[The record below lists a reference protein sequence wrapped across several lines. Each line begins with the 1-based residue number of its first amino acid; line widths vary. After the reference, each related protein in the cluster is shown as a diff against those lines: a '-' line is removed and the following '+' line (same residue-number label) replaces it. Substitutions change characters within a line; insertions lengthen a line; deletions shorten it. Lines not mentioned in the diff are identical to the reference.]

1 MKGIIQHVFI
11 ILLSVA
17 FCQESTWNRSSTSI
31 AWKSISHRMTFRKP
45 IVFTPFEVKAGYL
58 NYGGKNYWS
67 GSPFNKTPITVT
79 DLPVFLDSTQ
89 YQFNIL
95 DALSN
100 RRGTFIE
107 IDILRTNLPHF
118 LFHQNY
124 FDLQIGLGF
133 QYTDFSSNPSLPSET
148 GKEWLKTSTRGDYN
162 FHPRSFGLNINTSLG
177 WQLSRNRATYIYH
190 SFGVNSISLY
200 ESEGGD
206 KDLTGMGLSESFGI
220 GTKYIFNQS
229 GGNFNYTIGIEAKWS
244 RLYMTSVN
252 ATEDLSPIY
261 GVDMRASGIFL
272 TTGIQFGGK
281 HTDGD
286 IAYSYMI
293 NNDFISAA
301 ENFENFLSKERRHGK
316 RDKALAMLQYC
327 QSQIPYQQV
336 NYGVEDLF
344 KSNFNDAV
352 EWFNAA
358 EEEAEDDLKIE
369 IQEHRRNIAAELLDS
384 VKNYKSQMSI
394 ADAEKLVLNA
404 QKLFPELTEVNEIMA
419 GLYLDK
425 GKLNTEI
432 GNYSAAIQNYLDAIQ
447 LYPAI
452 ESLVIPKLKQITDSI
467 MKDAYFAA
475 KDDELY
481 LVINSLKSIIALNP
495 EMANELDSYLIKLE
509 LQLENQR
516 SKSENQYAQDYIIQ
530 RKKETIPD
538 YSQILQLGMTYEEVK
553 QIKGLPKH
561 IDTMNEP
568 RRQFELWTYS
578 TDSTISRLYF
588 ENNMLVRIEK

>member
-1 MKGIIQHVFI
+1 MG
-11 ILLSVA
+11 LLSIS
-17 FCQESTWNRSSTSI
+17 FCQESTWGKSSTSI
-31 AWKSISHRMTFRKP
+31 AWNSFSHRMTFREP

-58 NYGGKNYWS
+58 NYGGKDYWS
-67 GSPFNKTPITVT
+67 GSIFNKTPITVS
-79 DLPVFLDSTQ
+79 DLPVLLDSTQ

-107 IDILRTNLPHF
+107 VDILRTNLPHF
-118 LFHQNY
+118 LIHQNY

-148 GKEWLKTSTRGDYN
+148 GKEWLTGSTRGDYN

-252 ATEDLSPIY
+252 AAEDLSPIY
-261 GVDMRASGIFL
+261 GIDMRASGIFL

-286 IAYSYMI
+286 IAYSHMI

-301 ENFENFLSKERRHGK
+301 ESFEYFLAKERRHGK
-316 RDKALAMLQYC
+316 RDKALEMLQYC

-336 NYGVEDLF
+336 NNGVEDLF
-344 KSNFNDAV
+344 KSDFKDAV
-352 EWFNAA
+352 EWFDAA
-358 EEEAEDDLKIE
+358 EAEADDDLKIE
-369 IQEHRRNIAAELLDS
+369 ILEHRRNIASELLDS
-384 VKNYKSQMSI
+384 VQNYKSQMTI
-394 ADAEKLVLNA
+394 AEAENLVLNA
-404 QKLFPELTEVNEIMA
+404 QKLFPDLNQINETMA
-419 GLYLDK
+419 GLFLDK
-425 GKLNTEI
+425 AKLNTDI
-432 GNYSAAIQNYLDAIQ
+432 GNYSGAIQNYKDAIL

-452 ESLVIPKLKQITDSI
+452 ESIVSDKLNNLTNLF

-475 KDDELY
+475 KDDEIF
-481 LVINSLKSIIALNP
+481 LVVQSLKSIIELNP
-495 EMANELDSYLIKLE
+495 DLTNELDPYLVKLE
-509 LQLENQR
+509 AKIENQNTGGNKNYAEEYI
-516 SKSENQYAQDYIIQ
+516 KS
-530 RKKETIPD
+530 RKQETIPD
-538 YSQILQLGMTYEEVK
+538 YTQIVQLGMTEKEVTK
-553 QIKGLPKH
+553 IKGKPKY
-561 IDTMNEP
+561 IDKLSEP
-568 RRQFELWTYS
+568 RHQFEMWTYP
-578 TDSTISRLYF
+578 TDSITSRLYF
-588 ENNMLVRIEK
+588 ENNMLVRIEE

>member
-1 MKGIIQHVFI
+1 MKVIIQHVFMG
-11 ILLSVA
+11 LLSIS
-17 FCQESTWNRSSTSI
+17 FCQESTWEKSSTSI
-31 AWKSISHRMTFRKP
+31 VWNSLAHRMTFRDP

-58 NYGGKNYWS
+58 NYGGKDYWS
-67 GSPFNKTPITVT
+67 GSIFNKTPITT
-79 DLPVFLDSTQ
+79 SDLPVFLDSTQ

-107 IDILRTNLPHF
+107 VDILRTNLPHF
-118 LFHQNY
+118 FIHQNY
-124 FDLQIGLGF
+124 FDLQFGLGF
-133 QYTDFSSNPSLPSET
+133 QYTDFLSNPSLPSET
-148 GKEWLKTSTRGDYN
+148 GKEWIKTATRGDYH
-162 FHPRSFGLNINTSLG
+162 FHPRSLGLNTNTSLS
-177 WQLSRNRATYIYH
+177 WQLSRNRATYIYY

-229 GGNFNYTIGIEAKWS
+229 RGDFNYTIGIEAKWS

-252 ATEDLSPIY
+252 AADDLSPIY
-261 GVDMRASGIFL
+261 GVDIRASGIFL

-301 ENFENFLSKERRHGK
+301 EGFENFLAKKRRHGK
-316 RDKALAMLQYC
+316 RDKSQTMLEYC

-336 NYGVEDLF
+336 NYGVEAF
-344 KSNFNDAV
+344 IKSEFTDALK
-352 EWFNAA
+352 WFNLA
-358 EEEAEDDLKIE
+358 EKEAKDDLNIE
-369 IQEHRRNIAAELLDS
+369 IQQHRRNIAAELLDS
-384 VKNYKSQMSI
+384 VKNYKNQMSI
-394 ADAEKLVLNA
+394 AEAEKLILMA
-404 QKLFPELTEVNEIMA
+404 QNIYPEINRVDETLA

-425 GKLNTEI
+425 GKLNIKI
-432 GNYSAAIQNYLDAIQ
+432 GNYSAATQNYLDAIQ

-452 ESLVIPKLKQITDSI
+452 ESLVIPKLKQITNSI
-467 MKDAYFAA
+467 MKDALFAMN
-475 KDDELY
+475 DDELY
-481 LVINSLKSIIALNP
+481 LVINYLESIIELNP
-495 EMANELDSYLIKLE
+495 EMENELDSYIVKLE

-516 SKSENQYAQDYIIQ
+516 SKSKNQYAQDYIIQ
-530 RKKETIPD
+530 RKKETIPE
-538 YSQILQLGMTYEEVK
+538 ILQLGMTYEEVK

-561 IDTMNEP
+561 ISTMNEP
-568 RRQFELWTYS
+568 SRQFEMWTYP
-578 TDSTISRLYF
+578 TDSITSHLYF
-588 ENNMLVRIEK
+588 ENNMLVRIEE

>member
-1 MKGIIQHVFI
+1 MKVIIQHVFMG
-11 ILLSVA
+11 LLSIA
-17 FCQESTWNRSSTSI
+17 FCQESTWGTSSTSMV
-31 AWKSISHRMTFRKP
+31 WNSFSHRMTFREP
-45 IVFTPFEVKAGYL
+45 IVFTPFEIKAGYL
-58 NYGGKNYWS
+58 NYGGKDYWS
-67 GSPFNKTPITVT
+67 GSIFNKTPITT
-79 DLPVFLDSTQ
+79 SDLPVFLDSTQ

-107 IDILRTNLPHF
+107 VDFLRTNLPHF
-118 LFHQNY
+118 FIHQNY
-124 FDLQIGLGF
+124 FDLQFGLGF
-133 QYTDFSSNPSLPSET
+133 QYTDFLSNPSLPSET
-148 GKEWLKTSTRGDYN
+148 GKEWIKTATRGDYH
-162 FHPRSFGLNINTSLG
+162 FHPRSLGLNTNTSLS
-177 WQLSRNRATYIYH
+177 WQLSRNRATYIYY

-200 ESEGGD
+200 ESDGGD

-229 GGNFNYTIGIEAKWS
+229 RGDFNYTIGVEAKWS

-252 ATEDLSPIY
+252 AAEDLSPIN
-261 GVDMRASGIFL
+261 GVDLRASGIFL

-301 ENFENFLSKERRHGK
+301 EGFENFLAKERRHGK
-316 RDKALAMLQYC
+316 RDKALEMLQYC

-336 NYGVEDLF
+336 NYGVEAF
-344 KSNFNDAV
+344 IKSEFTDAL

-358 EEEAEDDLKIE
+358 EKEAKDDLKIE
-369 IQEHRRNIAAELLDS
+369 IQQHRRNIAAELLDS
-384 VKNYKSQMSI
+384 VKNYKNQMSI
-394 ADAEKLVLNA
+394 AEAEKLILMA
-404 QKLFPELTEVNEIMA
+404 QNIYPELTQVNETLA

-447 LYPAI
+447 LYPTI
-452 ESLVIPKLKQITDSI
+452 ESLVIPKLKQITNSI
-467 MKDAYFAA
+467 MKDAFFAMN
-475 KDDELY
+475 DDELY
-481 LVINSLKSIIALNP
+481 LVINYLESIIELNP
-495 EMANELDSYLIKLE
+495 EMENELDSYIVKLE

-530 RKKETIPD
+530 RKKETMPE
-538 YSQILQLGMTYEEVK
+538 ILQLGMTYEEVK

-561 IDTMNEP
+561 IGTMNEP
-568 RRQFELWTYS
+568 RRQFEMWTYP
-578 TDSTISRLYF
+578 TDSITSRLYF
-588 ENNMLVRIEK
+588 ENNMLVRIEE

>member
-1 MKGIIQHVFI
+1 VKVIIQHVFI
-11 ILLSVA
+11 GLLSVV
-17 FCQESTWNRSSTSI
+17 FCQESTWDKSSTSI
-31 AWKSISHRMTFRKP
+31 VWKSISHRMTFREP

-58 NYGGKNYWS
+58 NYGGKKYWS
-67 GSPFNKTPITVT
+67 GSLFNKTPLTIT
-79 DLPVFLDSTQ
+79 DLPVLLDSTQ
-89 YQFNIL
+89 YKFNIL
-95 DALSN
+95 DALTN
-100 RRGTFIE
+100 RQGLYIE
-107 IDILRTNLPHF
+107 VDILRTNLPHF
-118 LFHQNY
+118 IIHQNY

-148 GKEWLKTSTRGDYN
+148 GKEWIKTSTRGDYY
-162 FHPRSFGLNINTSLG
+162 FHPRSLGLNINTSLS

-220 GTKYIFNQS
+220 GTKYIFNQFR
-229 GGNFNYTIGIEAKWS
+229 GNFNYTIGIEAKWS

-252 ATEDLSPIY
+252 AMEGLSPIY
-261 GVDMRASGIFL
+261 GVDLRASGIFL

-301 ENFENFLSKERRHGK
+301 ESFENFLAKERRHGK
-316 RDKALAMLQYC
+316 RGKALAMLQYC

-344 KSNFNDAV
+344 KSDFNDAV
-352 EWFNAA
+352 EWFEAA

-394 ADAEKLVLNA
+394 AEAEKLILIA
-404 QKLFPELTEVNEIMA
+404 QNIYPELTQVNETLA

-425 GKLNTEI
+425 GRLNTNI
-432 GNYSAAIQNYLDAIQ
+432 GNYSGAIQNYLDAIQ
-447 LYPAI
+447 LYPGI
-452 ESLVIPKLKQITDSI
+452 ESLVIPKLKQISDSI
-467 MKDAYFAA
+467 MKEAYFAA
-475 KDDELY
+475 KDNELY

-495 EMANELDSYLIKLE
+495 EMENELDSYIIKLE
-509 LQLENQR
+509 TQLENQK
-516 SKSENQYAQDYIIQ
+516 SKDENQYARDYIIQ

-553 QIKGLPKH
+553 KIKGLPKH

-568 RRQFELWTYS
+568 RRQFEMWTYP
-578 TDSTISRLYF
+578 TDSTTFRLYF
-588 ENNMLVRIEK
+588 ENNMLVRIEE

>member
-1 MKGIIQHVFI
+1 MG
-11 ILLSVA
+11 LLSIS
-17 FCQESTWNRSSTSI
+17 FCQESTWEKSSTSMVWNSL
-31 AWKSISHRMTFRKP
+31 AHRMTFRDP

-58 NYGGKNYWS
+58 NYGGKGYWS
-67 GSPFNKTPITVT
+67 GSIFNKTPITT
-79 DLPVFLDSTQ
+79 SDLPVFLDSTQ

-100 RRGTFIE
+100 RRGTFVE
-107 IDILRTNLPHF
+107 VDILRTNLPHF
-118 LFHQNY
+118 FIHQNY
-124 FDLQIGLGF
+124 FDLQFGLGF

-148 GKEWLKTSTRGDYN
+148 GKEWIKAATRGDYH
-162 FHPRSFGLNINTSLG
+162 FHPRSLGLNTNTSLS
-177 WQLSRNRATYIYH
+177 WQLSRNRATYIYY

-200 ESEGGD
+200 ESDGGD

-220 GTKYIFNQS
+220 GTKYIFNQFR
-229 GGNFNYTIGIEAKWS
+229 GDFNYTIGIEAKWS

-252 ATEDLSPIY
+252 AAEDLSPIN
-261 GVDMRASGIFL
+261 GVDLRASGIFL

-301 ENFENFLSKERRHGK
+301 EGFENFLAKKRKHGK
-316 RDKALAMLQYC
+316 RGKSQAMLEYC

-336 NYGVEDLF
+336 NYGVEAF
-344 KSNFNDAV
+344 IKSEFTDAL

-358 EEEAEDDLKIE
+358 EKEAKDDLKIE
-369 IQEHRRNIAAELLDS
+369 IQQHRRNIAAELLDS
-384 VKNYKSQMSI
+384 VKNYKNQMSI
-394 ADAEKLVLNA
+394 AEAEKLILMA
-404 QKLFPELTEVNEIMA
+404 QNIYPELTQVNETLA

-447 LYPAI
+447 LYPTI
-452 ESLVIPKLKQITDSI
+452 ESLVIPKLKQITNSI
-467 MKDAYFAA
+467 MKDAFFAMN
-475 KDDELY
+475 DDELY
-481 LVINSLKSIIALNP
+481 LVINYLESIIELNP
-495 EMANELDSYLIKLE
+495 EMENELDSYIVKLE

-530 RKKETIPD
+530 RKKETMPE
-538 YSQILQLGMTYEEVK
+538 ILQLGMTYEEVK

-561 IDTMNEP
+561 IGTMNEP
-568 RRQFELWTYS
+568 RRQFEMWTYP
-578 TDSTISRLYF
+578 TDSITSRLYF
-588 ENNMLVRIEK
+588 ENNMLVRIEE

>member
-1 MKGIIQHVFI
+1 M
-11 ILLSVA
+11 
-17 FCQESTWNRSSTSI
+17 
-31 AWKSISHRMTFRKP
+31 
-45 IVFTPFEVKAGYL
+45 
-58 NYGGKNYWS
+58 
-67 GSPFNKTPITVT
+67 
-79 DLPVFLDSTQ
+79 
-89 YQFNIL
+89 
-95 DALSN
+95 
-100 RRGTFIE
+100 
-107 IDILRTNLPHF
+107 
-118 LFHQNY
+118 
-124 FDLQIGLGF
+124 GF
-133 QYTDFSSNPSLPSET
+133 QYTDFLSNPSLPSET
-148 GKEWLKTSTRGDYN
+148 GKEWIKTATRGDYY
-162 FHPRSFGLNINTSLG
+162 FHPRSLGLNTNTSLS

-229 GGNFNYTIGIEAKWS
+229 RGDFNYTIGVEAKWS

-252 ATEDLSPIY
+252 AAEDLSPIN
-261 GVDMRASGIFL
+261 GVDLRASGIFL

-301 ENFENFLSKERRHGK
+301 EGFENFLAKERRHGK
-316 RDKALAMLQYC
+316 RGKSQAMLEYC

-336 NYGVEDLF
+336 NYGVEAFF
-344 KSNFNDAV
+344 KSEFTDGL

-358 EEEAEDDLKIE
+358 EKEAKDDLKIE
-369 IQEHRRNIAAELLDS
+369 IQQHRRNIAAELLDS
-384 VKNYKSQMSI
+384 VKNYKNQMSI
-394 ADAEKLVLNA
+394 AEAEKLILIA
-404 QKLFPELTEVNEIMA
+404 QNIYPELTRVNETLA

-467 MKDAYFAA
+467 MKDAFFAMN
-475 KDDELY
+475 DDELY
-481 LVINSLKSIIALNP
+481 LVINYLESIIELNP
-495 EMANELDSYLIKLE
+495 EMENELDSYIIKLE

-530 RKKETIPD
+530 RKKETIPE
-538 YSQILQLGMTYEEVK
+538 ILQLGMTYEEVK

-561 IDTMNEP
+561 IDTMSEP
-568 RRQFELWTYS
+568 RSQSELWTYP
-578 TDSTISRLYF
+578 TDSTTYRLYF
-588 ENNMLVRIEK
+588 ENNMLMRIEE

>member
-1 MKGIIQHVFI
+1 MKGIIQHVCI
-11 ILLSVA
+11 GLLSVA
-17 FCQESTWNRSSTSI
+17 FCQESTWDKSSTSI
-31 AWKSISHRMTFRKP
+31 SWKAISHRMTFREP

-67 GSPFNKTPITVT
+67 GSLFNKTPITIT
-79 DLPVFLDSTQ
+79 DLPVLLDSTQ

-148 GKEWLKTSTRGDYN
+148 GKEWLTGSTRGDYI

-301 ENFENFLSKERRHGK
+301 AVFS
-316 RDKALAMLQYC
+316 QYTV
-327 QSQIPYQQV
+327 SQGY
-336 NYGVEDLF
+336 D
-344 KSNFNDAV
+344 
-352 EWFNAA
+352 
-358 EEEAEDDLKIE
+358 
-369 IQEHRRNIAAELLDS
+369 IQ
-384 VKNYKSQMSI
+384 
-394 ADAEKLVLNA
+394 
-404 QKLFPELTEVNEIMA
+404 
-419 GLYLDK
+419 
-425 GKLNTEI
+425 
-432 GNYSAAIQNYLDAIQ
+432 
-447 LYPAI
+447 
-452 ESLVIPKLKQITDSI
+452 
-467 MKDAYFAA
+467 
-475 KDDELY
+475 
-481 LVINSLKSIIALNP
+481 
-495 EMANELDSYLIKLE
+495 
-509 LQLENQR
+509 
-516 SKSENQYAQDYIIQ
+516 YII
-530 RKKETIPD
+530 
-538 YSQILQLGMTYEEVK
+538 
-553 QIKGLPKH
+553 
-561 IDTMNEP
+561 
-568 RRQFELWTYS
+568 
-578 TDSTISRLYF
+578 STIT
-588 ENNMLVRIEK
+588 IEVTSTGIF